1 MKGLIDEYNAF
12 ITKYNNASANEQKN
26 MEEEKKRMDKWFEDQ
41 KKFLEN
47 YEDTIKIIN
56 EKKNELEEL
65 KNKKSAAELE
75 KITYKIEVI
84 TEFNDKDIEILEYY
98 QSLYEDNLDLQ
109 GDFVR
114 NLTQTSQEYVQNF
127 SAISQAKAD
136 LDQKYKD
143 GKIT

>member
-1 MKGLIDEYNAF
+1 MRKW
-12 ITKYNNASANEQKN
+12 QKILHSKN
-26 MEEEKKRMDKWFEDQ
+26 CAGN
-41 KKFLEN
+41 KFK
-47 YEDTIKIIN
+47 IIQKIIN

-127 SAISQAKAD
+127 AAISQAKAD

-143 GKIT
+143 EKIT